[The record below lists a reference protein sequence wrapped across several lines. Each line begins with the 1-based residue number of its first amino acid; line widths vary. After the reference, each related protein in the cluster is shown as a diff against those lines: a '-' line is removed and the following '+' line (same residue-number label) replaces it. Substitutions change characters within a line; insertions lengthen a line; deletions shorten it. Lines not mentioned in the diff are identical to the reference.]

1 MTSFILFRNSTDVSI
16 NKTIC
21 TKTGEA
27 EAYKASVRLFRER
40 KVPCYEYIII
50 RKDVAHIYAP
60 RVYTN
65 LFSEI
70 KGLGGAPWL
79 FDMKK

>member
-27 EAYKASVRLFRER
+27 EAYKAATRLFRER
-40 KVPCYEYIII
+40 KVPCHDYLII
-50 RKDVAHIYAP
+50 RKDIANIYHP
-60 RVYTN
+60 RCYTN
-65 LFSEI
+65 LFAEI
-70 KGLGGAPWL
+70 PALGGAPWI
-79 FDMKK
+79 FDMKR

>member
-1 MTSFILFRNSTDVSI
+1 MTSFILFKNSTDVSI

-27 EAYKASVRLFRER
+27 EAYKAAARLFKER
-40 KVPCYEYIII
+40 KVACHEYIII
-50 RKDVAHIYAP
+50 RKDIAHIYHP

-65 LFSEI
+65 MFSCI
-70 KGLGGAPWL
+70 PALGGAPWI
-79 FDMKK
+79 FDLKG